1 MIKTKTI
8 SIPDRKMTNMPNIIQ
23 VKREKQMSN
32 KKLRNHLLRKVK
44 KKTGIFN
51 IITSDCHLS
60 LNAAGTPSIA
70 I

>member
-1 MIKTKTI
+1 
-8 SIPDRKMTNMPNIIQ
+8 MPNIIQ
-23 VKREKQMSN
+23 VKSEKQMSN

-44 KKTGIFN
+44 KNGIFN

-70 I
+70 IGHCFRAEGS